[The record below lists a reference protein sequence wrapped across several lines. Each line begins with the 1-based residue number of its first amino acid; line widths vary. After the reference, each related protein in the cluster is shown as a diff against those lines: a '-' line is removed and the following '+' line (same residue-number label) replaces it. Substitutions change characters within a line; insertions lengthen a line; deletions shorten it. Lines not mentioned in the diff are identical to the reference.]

1 MRNIRTRRSG
11 TRLMLMRP
19 VDAVFETGLAAIMPI
34 IMRAAS
40 MRWASHL
47 NNHEPST
54 RHFH

>member
-1 MRNIRTRRSG
+1 MPNIRAERSG
-11 TRLMLMRP
+11 VRRLLLRP
-19 VDAVFETGLAAIMPI
+19 IDAVFETGLAVIMPI
-34 IMRAAS
+34 IMGAAS

>member
-1 MRNIRTRRSG
+1 MRNIRTGRSG
-11 TRLMLMRP
+11 TRRLLMRP
-19 VDAVFETGLAAIMPI
+19 IDAAFETGLAVIMPV
-34 IMRAAS
+34 IMGAAS